1 MFFKTKYFVITYIF
15 IIFAAL
21 NKIKYKI
28 MRFFEEDDY
37 GFIWEFNSFTEWF
50 GFKIGRFLGAV
61 FVYGCIFLL
70 IKFIIARYS

>member
-1 MFFKTKYFVITYIF
+1 
-15 IIFAAL
+15 
-21 NKIKYKI
+21 